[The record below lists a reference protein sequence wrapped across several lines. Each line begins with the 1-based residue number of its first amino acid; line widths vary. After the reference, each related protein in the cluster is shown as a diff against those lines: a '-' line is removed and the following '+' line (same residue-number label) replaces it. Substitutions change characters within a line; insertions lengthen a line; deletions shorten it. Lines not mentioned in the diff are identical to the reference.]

1 MTDQLQHKGDL
12 AMCTKRLLGTML
24 ALAMGVVVAAPAM
37 AQKIG
42 SEAKPLTIASGR
54 FHGFLPAYRVI
65 EDLKAKGIAAKLIE
79 FPSATERLEA
89 VASGYAQVSYAGLTA
104 SVLLRARGKNVVV
117 VASTNEKGR
126 GLVARADIASVKDL
140 KGKKIGVTFGSI
152 EQMTLIATLRDNGLD
167 STKDV
172 TLVNM
177 PATDQPLALNGGSI
191 DAYMGFE
198 PWAVF
203 GVKKFGAKVLA
214 YPYGT
219 ELGAIDSGIEM
230 DESFVKENPDL
241 ANAVVKAHVAA
252 VKYYRANPA
261 EVIKSGV
268 ENYKVPEEIMKDSM
282 NNVELTYALH
292 PDQIKALAQFQVKLG
307 FITQA
312 EYDKI
317 DWSKFVDTT
326 LLKAAGE

>member
-1 MTDQLQHKGDL
+1 MKTLFRLILTL
-12 AMCTKRLLGTML
+12 AV
-24 ALAMGVVVAAPAM
+24 GVGLVAPAR

-65 EDLKAKGIAAKLIE
+65 DDLKAQGVAAKLIE

-89 VASGYAQVSYAGLTA
+89 VAAGYAQVSYAGLTA
-104 SVLLRARGKNVVV
+104 SILLRARGKNVVV

-126 GLVARADIASVKDL
+126 ALVTRPDIGSVKDL

-167 STKDV
+167 ASKDV
-172 TLVNM
+172 ALVNM

-230 DESFVKENPDL
+230 DESFIKDNPDL
-241 ANAVVKAHVAA
+241 AKAIVKAHVSA

-261 EVIKSGV
+261 EVIESGV
-268 ENYKVPEEIMKDSM
+268 QNYKVPEDIMKDSM

-292 PDQIKALAQFQVKLG
+292 PNQIRALAQFQVKLG
-307 FITQA
+307 LITQA

-317 DWSKFVDTT
+317 DWSKFVDTS
-326 LLKAAGE
+326 LLAAAGE